1 MYAVPGARSAGR
13 ASYAARVYSLLGDD
27 ARVTDLERD
36 LEAAREALGEYAAD
50 AMARLAAAER
60 AADDASAARDRY
72 ARKFA
77 AASQELKR
85 MREDADGVER
95 AKAVTG
101 FVADAMSRSV
111 EQLATMVA
119 SKAHRRTP
127 EMTDVEEA
135 LSLLSDGLPEEIADV
150 LWSLREPLLQRCR
163 LVAAS

>member
-1 MYAVPGARSAGR
+1 
-13 ASYAARVYSLLGDD
+13 
-27 ARVTDLERD
+27 
-36 LEAAREALGEYAAD
+36 
-50 AMARLAAAER
+50 
-60 AADDASAARDRY
+60 
-72 ARKFA
+72 
-77 AASQELKR
+77 
-85 MREDADGVER
+85 
-95 AKAVTG
+95 VTG